1 MYNDDSDYYSEDEIV
16 RSNSP
21 GQDVYFDEQ
30 EDMKRFEDE
39 IYEKSEDSHDEM
51 DDSTGLPELNPM
63 SADTNQLRY
72 LLDMIQNTPEQK
84 GSNTKRLEEGLRAKL
99 GKK

>member
-1 MYNDDSDYYSEDEIV
+1 MYTSTK
-16 RSNSP
+16 
-21 GQDVYFDEQ
+21 

-39 IYEKSEDSHDEM
+39 IYEKSEDSNDEM

-84 GSNTKRLEEGLRAKL
+84 GPNTKRLEEGLRAKL